1 MLPCRL
7 YRIYI
12 RVLMQIHATY
22 DILPHTSNA
31 RSLSPPRWVDRRY
44 ILYTYTHTTLHEK
57 FSRILSQS
65 WRERHALSGGRRT
78 SWWRRQRG
86 NVGPC
91 ARFSRNGHATMRG
104 KVCNVSDRFC
114 PRSSSIWS
122 LALLRHSKER
132 KRERRRRRKKE
143 RKKDPSTTPRCPP
156 LSRIE
161 LVRDPGTEDREF
173 IGILAGPVVVMPR
186 KN

>member
-1 MLPCRL
+1 MRVMLPCRL
-7 YRIYI
+7 SYVHTRFDPRCRYT
-12 RVLMQIHATY
+12 TY
-22 DILPHTSNA
+22 DIPPSNA

-44 ILYTYTHTTLHEK
+44 ILYIHTNAYTFHHS
-57 FSRILSQS
+57 SREVLSYTFAIFTK
-65 WRERHALSGGRRT
+65 ERHALSGGRRT

-122 LALLRHSKER
+122 LALLRHS
-132 KRERRRRRKKE
+132 RERE
-143 RKKDPSTTPRCPP
+143 R
-156 LSRIE
+156 E
-161 LVRDPGTEDREF
+161 G
-173 IGILAGPVVVMPR
+173 
-186 KN
+186 

>member
-1 MLPCRL
+1 
-7 YRIYI
+7 
-12 RVLMQIHATY
+12 MQIHATY

-44 ILYTYTHTTLHEK
+44 ILYTHTRTPL
-57 FSRILSQS
+57 FTRSSLVYFRN
-65 WRERHALSGGRRT
+65 RERHALSGGRRT

-132 KRERRRRRKKE
+132 KRERRRRKKE
-143 RKKDPSTTPRCPP
+143 RKKTLRRALVAPHSRGSNWFAIRVPRIANS
-156 LSRIE
+156 L
-161 LVRDPGTEDREF
+161 EF
-173 IGILAGPVVVMPR
+173 LPVQWS
-186 KN
+186 